1 MLPFRNKLSYK
12 QNLAASVLSELT
24 TVCTL
29 FSHPG
34 MPFSRERWVVVAVS
48 SFYFLKLKWRLAT
61 SNISIVPLRSLTA
74 GLDRIV
80 YVLPF
85 LWNITAL
92 IQEIFSSFRAVR
104 YSCKIPSPISASFP
118 PYSYVFSRLTNISLD
133 RTDQLK
139 ELNDSDFSVMPIPNI
154 QPSAP
159 ISEPLSL

>member
-80 YVLPF
+80 YVHPF

-104 YSCKIPSPISASFP
+104 YSCKIPSPISGFISPIQLCLFSFDEH
-118 PYSYVFSRLTNISLD
+118 FSWQNRPTEGAKWFWF
-133 RTDQLK
+133 QCHAY
-139 ELNDSDFSVMPIPNI
+139 P
-154 QPSAP
+154 
-159 ISEPLSL
+159 

>member
-12 QNLAASVLSELT
+12 QNLVASVLSELT

-34 MPFSRERWVVVAVS
+34 MPFSRERWWIVVAVS

-61 SNISIVPLRSLTA
+61 SNISIVPLSSLA
-74 GLDRIV
+74 AVLDRIV
-80 YVLPF
+80 YGLSF

-104 YSCKIPSPISASFP
+104 YSCKIPSPISGFISPIQLCLFSFDEH
-118 PYSYVFSRLTNISLD
+118 FS
-133 RTDQLK
+133 
-139 ELNDSDFSVMPIPNI
+139 
-154 QPSAP
+154 
-159 ISEPLSL
+159 